1 MSLLAAWLTTFAVC
15 VAGSIIPLI
24 NTEIYLVSAVA
35 LSPSSYAAPL
45 VVAAALGQMVGKVA
59 IYYAGVGVLRLPF
72 ERVRTRMVAMQA
84 RMQAR
89 PRAGAA
95 VLFASATV
103 GLPPLYVVA
112 IACGAVRMNLAA
124 FVVIGTVGRLIHFA
138 AVAALP
144 ELAKHFLR

>member
-1 MSLLAAWLTTFAVC
+1 MSLLAAWITTFGVC

-35 LSPSSYAAPL
+35 LSPASYVAPL
-45 VVAAALGQMVGKVA
+45 VVAASLGQMVGKVVM
-59 IYYAGVGVLRLPF
+59 YYAGRGVLRLPS

-84 RMQAR
+84 RLQAR

-95 VLFASATV
+95 ILFASSVV
-103 GLPPLYVVA
+103 GVPPLYVVS

-124 FVVIGTVGRLIHFA
+124 FFVIGLVGRLIHFA
-138 AVAALP
+138 AIAALP
-144 ELAKHFLR
+144 ELYRAVTG

>member
-35 LSPSSYAAPL
+35 LSPRGYVVPL
-45 VVAAALGQMVGKVA
+45 VIAASLGQMVGKVVM
-59 IYYAGVGVLRLPF
+59 YYAGRGVLRLPS

-89 PRAGAA
+89 PRAAAA
-95 VLFASATV
+95 VLLTSSVV
-103 GLPPLYVVA
+103 GFPPLYIVS

-124 FVVIGTVGRLIHFA
+124 FFLIGLFGRLVHFA

-144 ELAKHFLR
+144 DLFRAVTG